1 MNEPT
6 PNQKRAIHSTG
17 NILIVAGAGA
27 GKTRTLV
34 QRCVS
39 FLLAE
44 SNPGSLD
51 EILMVTFTE
60 AAAAEMRKR
69 IRQALEEKLLAA
81 PENLHL
87 SEQLALL
94 DSARICTLH
103 SFCFRLVR
111 DNFFALGLDPQINI
125 LPDAQSQL
133 MARDVLDEL
142 MEEIY
147 AGEIELAQPVQRLI
161 SEQGRGWDKPIRD
174 LVKRVHAYQQTLPNP
189 EGWFADQFER
199 FSHDDPTQWEQ
210 WFSEELL
217 RWKNWWTPV
226 LLSQDTANV
235 VAQICARALDGLG
248 AGSTRTEAAAVLAEI
263 LDSESHWPKGKKGLF
278 KEPIKQIFDEAE
290 FLNSLCVFR
299 DGIDPLAQDWAWAK
313 PQIHALLQLAKTF
326 SVLFGKAKREMAALD
341 FHDLEQFALDLL
353 WDRKAGRPTPVAENW
368 QKQLRLILVDE
379 YQDINEAQDTIL
391 KALARDGSEA
401 NRFLVGDV
409 KQSIYRFRLANP
421 RIFLYYE
428 KRWKDAPFSEVVP
441 LSDNF
446 RSHEA
451 ILNFVNPLFTALMKE
466 EIGGV
471 GYDDDARLGF
481 GNRSGRSQLTIAAD
495 PGLRVEL
502 HLRTTGST
510 DDPSDPE
517 LEGLS
522 SAEKEA
528 RLIGRRLLELK
539 TDGSLIWKDGQQQP
553 VQWSDMVILLRSPR
567 NKTEAFAKEF
577 TRLGIPLSTTR
588 GGFYQSLEV
597 ADVINLLR
605 LLDNPSQDL
614 PLLAI
619 LRSPFVGLSLDEF
632 AEIRQAHREGLY
644 WTALSR
650 WHELHSGTQTDGKLF
665 ARVDHFLNQLSRWRR
680 LKRQTSL
687 SQLVETLLDET
698 HYPDWLLAQ
707 DRGRQRH
714 ANIERLI
721 ELTRQFDSL
730 QGQGLF
736 RFIRFVESQEDAEI
750 DLEPATADAGDAV
763 RLMSIHQSKGLEFP
777 VVVVADLGKP
787 FNFADTKEKV
797 ILDEVFGV
805 CPQVMPPETRQA
817 YPSLPYW
824 LAQRRQ
830 KTETL
835 GEELR
840 LLYVA
845 TTRAVDRLI
854 LSGSASNKAI
864 EEKWPVLAERGLD
877 VQEISSAKN
886 YMDWLGPWL
895 AQTGCDLSKAGE
907 NSLLRWTI
915 YGEHDPGVSMSKEV
929 EPVENASEAEPV
941 SEEVLHQLQTR
952 INWTYGF
959 QAATGEPAKTSVSAL
974 RRRMDPLDEEARPL
988 VRFRQKSDSKTPAT
1002 RLTAA
1007 EVGTAH
1013 HTFLEFVSLDKA
1025 ASVSELKSEAER
1037 IRQLG
1042 VFGADE
1048 IAVLDF
1054 EAIAAFW
1061 NSEVGRTILGK
1072 AGCLRREHPFTS
1084 RLTANHL
1091 ARFTGAEHKAVSTDE
1106 FVVLQGVIDL
1116 AVILPDE
1123 IWLLDFKTDQIK
1135 ESELEERARQ
1145 YRTQVLL
1152 YANSLGRIYNRP
1164 VTERWLHFL
1173 ALRTT
1178 LSVPETQS

>member
-1 MNEPT
+1 MSEPT

-17 NILIVAGAGA
+17 NLLIVAGAGA

-44 SNPGSLD
+44 TNPGSLD

-69 IRQALEEKLLAA
+69 IRLALEEKLLSE

-87 SEQLALL
+87 AEQLALL

-125 LPDAQSQL
+125 LPDEQSQL
-133 MARDVLDEL
+133 MAGDVLDEL
-142 MEEIY
+142 MEEIF
-147 AGEIELAQPVQRLI
+147 GGQIELAPAVQRLI

-174 LVKRVHAYQQTLPNP
+174 LVKRIHAYQQTLPDP

-199 FSHDDPTQWEQ
+199 FSHDDPAQWER
-210 WFSEELL
+210 WFSEELV

-226 LLSQDTANV
+226 LLAQDTANV
-235 VAQICARALDGLG
+235 VAQICVRALGGL
-248 AGSTRTEAAAVLAEI
+248 AAESTRTEAAAVLAEI
-263 LDSESHWPKGKKGLF
+263 LGSESHWPKGKKGQF
-278 KEPIKQIFDEAE
+278 KEPIKHIFDEAE

-326 SVLFGKAKREMAALD
+326 SDRFGKAKREMAALD

-353 WDRKAGRPTPVAENW
+353 WDRKAGKPTPVAESW
-368 QKQLRLILVDE
+368 QKQLRLVLVDE

-421 RIFLYYE
+421 RIFLDYE

-451 ILNFVNPLFTALMKE
+451 ILNFVNPLFAALMRE

-471 GYDDDARLGF
+471 GYDNDARLGF
-481 GNRSGRSQLTIAAD
+481 GNRSGRSQLTVAAD

-502 HLRTTGST
+502 HLRTTGRT
-510 DDPSDPE
+510 EDPSDPE

-539 TDGSLIWKDGQQQP
+539 TEGSLIWKDGQQQP

-567 NKTEAFAKEF
+567 NKTEPFAKEF
-577 TRLGIPLSTTR
+577 ARLGIPLTTTR

-605 LLDNPSQDL
+605 LLDNPLQDL

-632 AEIRQAHREGLY
+632 AQIRLANSKSQF
-644 WTALSR
+644 WTALTC
-650 WHELHSGTQTDGKLF
+650 WHESKANISREGTPF
-665 ARVDHFLNQLSRWRR
+665 AKVDSFLDQLKRWRR
-680 LKRQTSL
+680 MKKQISL

-714 ANIERLI
+714 ANVERLI

-736 RFIRFVESQEDAEI
+736 RFIRFVELQEDAEI
-750 DLEPATADAGDAV
+750 DLEPAEADAGDAV

-777 VVVVADLGKP
+777 VVVVADLGKS
-787 FNFADTKEKV
+787 FNFSDTKEKV

-805 CPQVMPPETRQA
+805 CPQITPPETRQA

-864 EEKWPVLAERGLD
+864 EEKWPVLAGRGLD

-895 AQTGCDLSKAGE
+895 VQTGCDLSATGE

-915 YGEHDPGVSMSKEV
+915 YGENDSRISLTNEV
-929 EPVENASEAEPV
+929 EPLENVSEAETV
-941 SEEVLHQLQTR
+941 SEEALSQLQTR
-952 INWTYGF
+952 IKWTYRF
-959 QAATGEPAKTSVSAL
+959 QPATGEPAKTSVSAL
-974 RRRMDPLDEEARPL
+974 RRRMDPLDEEAQPL
-988 VRFRQKSDSKTPAT
+988 VRFRQKSDAKTSST
-1002 RLTAA
+1002 GLTAT
-1007 EVGTAH
+1007 EIGTAH
-1013 HTFLEFVSLDKA
+1013 HTFLELVSLDKVGSEA
-1025 ASVSELKSEAER
+1025 ELKSEAER
-1037 IRQLG
+1037 ILQLS

-1048 IAVLDF
+1048 IEVLDF

-1061 NSEVGRTILGK
+1061 NSEIGRKILGK
-1072 AGCLRREHPFTS
+1072 ASYLRREHPFTS
-1084 RLTANHL
+1084 RLTANDL
-1091 ARFTGAEHKAVSTDE
+1091 ARLNGAEHGAVSTGE

-1135 ESELEERARQ
+1135 ESELDVRARQ

-1164 VTERWLHFL
+1164 VTQRWLHFL
-1173 ALRTT
+1173 ALQTT
-1178 LSVPETQS
+1178 LSVPESQS